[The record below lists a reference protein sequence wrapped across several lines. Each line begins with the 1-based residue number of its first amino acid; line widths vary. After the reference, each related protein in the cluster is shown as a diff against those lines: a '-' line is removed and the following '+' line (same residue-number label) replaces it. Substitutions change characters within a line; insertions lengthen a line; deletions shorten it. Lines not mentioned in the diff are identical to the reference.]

1 MRRIM
6 LSTLAILLSVML
18 MGQTSSNGKDSTT
31 FKGYLYNG
39 KFDVYMQIDLYHNNI
54 TVPYQE
60 IYGELPGYFG
70 DCRDGRKWLITNAEI
85 VNRKT
90 AKLQIIN
97 DYGSEDLTATLR
109 QVNDSTFQLTQEAG
123 STLKIARNRK
133 WAKMPKT
140 LEFVKKQK

>member
-1 MRRIM
+1 MRRIILFT
-6 LSTLAILLSVML
+6 LSMLLSIIV
-18 MGQTSSNGKDSTT
+18 MGQNPSDGKDSTI

-39 KFDVYMQIDLYHNNI
+39 KFDVYMRIDLYHNNI

-70 DCRDGRKWLITNAEI
+70 DCRDGRKWLITDAEI
-85 VNRKT
+85 VNHKT

-97 DYGSEDLTATLR
+97 DYGSEDLTATLK

-133 WAKMPKT
+133 WLKMPKT
-140 LEFVKKQK
+140 LEFVKKRK

>member
-1 MRRIM
+1 MIM
-6 LSTLAILLSVML
+6 SVGVMAQAI
-18 MGQTSSNGKDSTT
+18 GNEKDSTI

-70 DCRDGRKWLITNAEI
+70 DCRDGRKWLITDAEI
-85 VNRKT
+85 VNHKT

-109 QVNDSTFQLTQEAG
+109 QVNDSTFQLTQETG

-133 WAKMPKT
+133 WVKMPKT
-140 LEFVKKQK
+140 LEFVKKRK